1 MGGTTTSLSPPI
13 PWFSAHNSWRWT
25 RYEAILEGPRHKSRH
40 TGPQLWE
47 GYRTHQRFRTPPSLK
62 LTREPGNSGL
72 VQRYPGP
79 AIKLT
84 KLVTLGL
91 IKGPPAR
98 ELVITEA
105 KHLTL
110 ICEGLARGVGNSF
123 WSLGLR
129 KELHDFRMLLRQSKS
144 ETGKIGLT
152 YLLCLLHGQG

>member
-25 RYEAILEGPRHKSRH
+25 RYEAILEGPVVKAGTRGLSCGRD
-40 TGPQLWE
+40 
-47 GYRTHQRFRTPPSLK
+47 RTTQRFRTPPSLK

-152 YLLCLLHGQG
+152 YLLGLLHGQG

>member
-25 RYEAILEGPRHKSRH
+25 RYEAILEGPVVKAGTRGLSCGRD
-40 TGPQLWE
+40 
-47 GYRTHQRFRTPPSLK
+47 RTHQRFRTPPSLK